1 MLVPTLQV
9 PKVFQICRGSYLN
22 NKILADSKREEI
34 GVSNNFLWN
43 NNHLNTQPLAI
54 IFQPKVN
61 ADYPSFQ

>member
-34 GVSNNFLWN
+34 GVSNNFL
-43 NNHLNTQPLAI
+43 
-54 IFQPKVN
+54 
-61 ADYPSFQ
+61 